1 MIVLYGM
8 SEIQGDAVLGDVLEP
23 CRGVVVGHLFWGNRL
38 ATQGTGHPPPLR
50 RDLALARPRERRGE
64 SVNLSRGGP
73 AQAYDP
79 IVLSL
84 FAQSRA
90 GRWAHARLSLS
101 LSHTHTQ
108 SVIQPSTN
116 PCFLT
121 QTIKDSAF
129 SHHTRPVRIHTRSL
143 VFLLNQSRF
152 HFLYPSSQ
160 LVKD

>member
-1 MIVLYGM
+1 M
-8 SEIQGDAVLGDVLEP
+8 SEIQGDAVPGDVLEP

-90 GRWAHARLSLS
+90 GRWAHARLSLCLS
-101 LSHTHTQ
+101 LSHTHG
-108 SVIQPSTN
+108 PSTN
-116 PCFLT
+116 PCLLT

-129 SHHTRPVRIHTRSL
+129 SHHTRPVRIHSRSL

-160 LVKD
+160 IVKDSNF